1 MITQNSTEPQA
12 PPLPASAEAPVATVS
27 PRAPIEVSST
37 GDGTVYDPAG
47 HDNKPPTVGDQDPL
61 FQLLG

>member
-1 MITQNSTEPQA
+1 MITQNSAEPQA
-12 PPLPASAEAPVATVS
+12 SPLPTGAEAPVATVS
-27 PRAPIEVSST
+27 PRAPIEVAST

-47 HDNKPPTVGDQDPL
+47 HDKPPGVGDSDPL